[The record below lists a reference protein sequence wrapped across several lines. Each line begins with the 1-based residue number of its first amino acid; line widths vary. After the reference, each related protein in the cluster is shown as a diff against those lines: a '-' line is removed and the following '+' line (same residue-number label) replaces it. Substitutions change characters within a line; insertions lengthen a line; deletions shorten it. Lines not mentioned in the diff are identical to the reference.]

1 MIELPSCYIIPESAF
16 LLEAS
21 GWSHKA
27 CLSSECSLDMFQG
40 PRNVRKGA
48 KDASERITYGASLA
62 YRQRSV

>member
-1 MIELPSCYIIPESAF
+1 MIELPSCYMIPESAF
-16 LLEAS
+16 LREAS

-48 KDASERITYGASLA
+48 KDASKG
-62 YRQRSV
+62 